1 MLYAWEKHGLEPAT
15 DEFFSKFDDKLFK
28 RKFLMNTDE
37 NESKYYDS
45 QGIPRLGKMIQ
56 GRLSYIRHIR
66 TPHNN
71 RYLSFRNRL
80 INLSNAEFI
89 KYFKNDPPELPY
101 CIARDYN
108 DLIYQE
114 KTVILKL
121 MQLAAFLEKTA
132 IVLLYLSYTTT
143 SQITK
148 IDKKKYDYKGIG
160 SLNIFLK
167 KEKSRIE
174 KNNLTDDPYYEA
186 IRKTIEAF
194 LSVTDKEYGS
204 DFTSIRNTLAHYNPS
219 QTQKE
224 YIRIYNKYLNLTKK
238 MINQFRNIFK
248 YRQIY
253 FRTSDKMTFLI
264 GSTRHPLIASNTEL
278 PSEGLFLLDKT
289 ENTPILISDFFHCE
303 IEKKDNRNVYFLK
316 NFAERNFSDFFQ
328 KNKQ

>member
-1 MLYAWEKHGLEPAT
+1 
-15 DEFFSKFDDKLFK
+15 
-28 RKFLMNTDE
+28 
-37 NESKYYDS
+37 
-45 QGIPRLGKMIQ
+45 
-56 GRLSYIRHIR
+56 
-66 TPHNN
+66 
-71 RYLSFRNRL
+71 
-80 INLSNAEFI
+80 
-89 KYFKNDPPELPY
+89 
-101 CIARDYN
+101 
-108 DLIYQE
+108 
-114 KTVILKL
+114 

-174 KNNLTDDPYYEA
+174 KNNLTDDPYYEV

-289 ENTPILISDFFHCE
+289 ENTPILINDFFHCE

-316 NFAERNFSDFFQ
+316 NFAEHKFSDFFQ